1 LVGGDVT
8 ASELRNR
15 VQDDSS
21 FQLHYSQYY
30 PLFQSLPFHLLLLHL
45 YLSGTVDD
53 SSDDVWSFAEIFELD
68 AETDMTMY
76 TAMIRVILNAGKDKI
91 RRVTMPKARSYKRN
105 DMTDIL
111 EAVS

>member
-30 PLFQSLPFHLLLLHL
+30 PLCQSLPFHLLLLHL

-53 SSDDVWSFAEIFELD
+53 RSDDVWSFAEIFELD

-91 RRVTMPKARSYKRN
+91 RRVTMPKARSYKCN